1 MASKQSTVDFITEQM
16 AAAGMIT
23 SRKMFGE
30 YAVYLDGKV
39 IAFVC
44 DDQFFIKPTEEGKK
58 FYPEAQMAPCYPGSK
73 DYMVIPEEKWDDRDF
88 MKQIAMVTASALP
101 TPKSKKKLDLRNKI

>member
-1 MASKQSTVDFITEQM
+1 MASSQKTVDFISEQM

-30 YAVYLDGKV
+30 YCLYLDGKI

-44 DDQFFIKPTEEGKK
+44 DDALFIKPTDAGKK
-58 FYPEAQMAPCYPGSK
+58 FYPETEMAPCYPGSK
-73 DYMVIPEEKWDDRDF
+73 DYMVIPEDKWNDREF
-88 MKQIAMVTASALP
+88 MKKIAIITAYVLP
-101 TPKSKKKLDLRNKI
+101 TPKPKKKK